1 MTEYRSE
8 CYWAKSLTKGADAG
22 RNDTALKRA
31 GWARPGRSRVRSLA
45 AAGFLLLLAALLAL
59 PMQAQAKTV
68 TTDWGPVASGL
79 GEGDWFRL
87 VVVTSGTRN
96 ETVTNIAAYNTFVQ
110 NDVSTTGHTDTTSH
124 SSSFKV
130 LGCTS
135 STSAITNT
143 SSSDTSAPI
152 NWLGGLKV
160 SDAYADL
167 YDNSWHSNV
176 PTSGITSRTFTG
188 CLDDGQNSQKFHL
201 GEASQVTQG
210 YPANQGFEV
219 SGAGSPSG
227 NPQNSYGLSGT
238 RPMYGVSEVFQ
249 VGDASSDATLSGLAL
264 ENASDDSGITLNE
277 MFAST
282 TTFYTA
288 DVANDVD
295 KVTIKP
301 TLSDSNAA
309 YVFLDDSD
317 AELTDSD
324 TTKDNFQ
331 VALAEGLNTIKVK
344 VTAENDMSIE
354 IYTVVVTREPSTRV
368 LVSNTGQDADGQ
380 QNTGSIGGFLTRNA
394 QRFTTGSNTG
404 GYTLEEVKISLTDVG
419 ANSVPVITINAGNG
433 VNPGTV
439 LYNLTNPTNLLSDT
453 NIFTPLADATLSA
466 DTNYFVV
473 MENSNTDNNN
483 AGRYG
488 VVLTSDNSEDNVG
501 LSDWIIADIG
511 RTGGNSWGN
520 VSFSRAF
527 KIRLSG
533 TVEPSEPIPA
543 STDATLSGLS
553 VNDGT
558 SDLTLTPGFVSDTY
572 VYAADVGNAVEE
584 VTLSA
589 TVNDDGAEVSGV
601 TLGGTAI
608 ADTDFTDGIT
618 VPSLVVGDNM
628 IVVTVT
634 AEETSIILTYSIT
647 VTRATIA
654 PGAPTDLTATA
665 AGETRINLSWTAPT
679 SDGGATISGY
689 KVEVSLTGTSD
700 WSDLVANTGA
710 TDTTYSHTGLS
721 AGNTRHYRVK
731 AINSAGTGSAS
742 DVAGATTAAVNVLVS
757 NTGQT
762 VDPRLLSAIGSRNK
776 TYSQGF
782 ETGTNPGGYSLAA
795 VGVYVYVE
803 TLGTGETF
811 TVHIYTANS
820 AGAPDTLAYTLTS
833 PASYA
838 DGAVNTFTAPAGATL
853 DADTD
858 YLVVFEGTADASL
871 DFILGL
877 TSSDEQDRGSR
888 SGWEIEDTN
897 RYQGL
902 MQTAGNSYQ
911 ISVNGS
917 AIPTDVPS
925 TWALKPAGLTAGDTF
940 RLLFLSSTKRDA
952 SSTDIADYNTFIQT
966 TAAAGHTA
974 IQKYSSS
981 FTAVGCTSSTD
992 AHDNTDTTGAG
1003 VPIYWLGGDKVADDY
1018 EDFYDGTWDNE
1029 SDSHDRNEDSSNG
1042 TITSISA
1049 NYPWTGCGHD
1059 GTEGFNA
1066 GVIPRSLG
1074 NDEVRLGAPGNSSS
1088 AGPING
1094 DTADTSSSTRP
1105 MYGLSPVFK
1114 VIAASSD
1121 ATLSGL
1127 VLTDASSNA
1136 ITLTP
1141 TFVAT
1146 TKSYTASV
1154 TNDDDEIT
1162 IVPTVNDSSANY
1174 EIQDGD
1180 GNVLTDSDSNVG
1192 DLQVDL
1198 DVGDNTI
1205 KVEVTAEDTTTTETY
1220 QVVITRTMA
1229 ATATEVPASWSL
1241 KPTGLGAGDEFR
1253 LIFLSSTKRN
1263 ANSTN
1268 IANYNTFIQ
1277 NLATAGHAAIQTYN
1291 SGFKVVGCTQDTDAR
1306 DNTNTTGT
1314 GVPIYWLNGA
1324 KIAAAYADFYDGEW
1338 DDEANPKNESGTDG
1352 PDTSDSVN
1360 YPFTG
1365 CEDDGTE
1372 ASNRALGNSGN
1383 VLVGRPNSSTS
1394 GHGPIGSDS
1403 GASSTLTR
1411 PMYGVSEVF
1420 QVGDASSDATLSGL
1434 TLENASDDSG
1444 VTLNEM
1450 FASTTTFYTADVAND
1465 VDKVTIKPTLSAS
1478 NAAYVFLDDSN
1489 AELTDSDTTKDNFQ
1503 VALAEGLNTLKVKV
1517 TAENDMSI
1525 EIYTVVVTR
1534 EPSTRVLVSNTGQ
1547 DADGQQSTGSIGGF
1561 LTRNAQR
1568 FTTGSNTGGYTL
1580 EEVKISL
1587 TDVGANS
1594 VPVITINA
1602 GIGVNPGTVLY
1613 NLTNPAN
1620 LSSDT
1625 NTFTPPADATLSADT
1640 NYFVVMEN
1648 SNTDNNNAGR
1658 YGVVLTSDN
1667 SEDNVGL
1674 SDWIIADIGRSG
1686 GNSWGNVSSDRAFK
1700 IRLSGT
1706 VEPSEPI
1713 PASTDATLSG
1723 LSVNDGTSD
1732 LTLTPG
1738 FVSDTYVYAADV
1750 GNAVEEVT
1758 LSATVNDDGAEV
1770 SGVTL
1775 DGTAV
1780 ADTDFTDGITVPSL
1794 VVGDNVIV
1802 VTVAAEET
1810 SIILTYSITV
1820 TRGPVPT
1827 EVPSTWSL
1835 RPSRLST
1842 GDEFRLLFLSSERI
1856 NGSLVN
1862 ISAYNTLIQGY
1873 IGLSHA
1879 AIQEFSSGF
1888 TAVGCT
1894 EDTDARDNTATTGTG
1909 IPIYWLGGSK
1919 VAADYWHFY
1928 DGDWDD
1934 EANPKN
1940 ELGANGLNTSL
1951 SANHPWTGCGH
1962 DGRED
1967 FDGTT
1972 SLALGK
1978 DFVRVGRPDSS
1989 TSGHGPLSS
1998 DASVQKDNTRPMY
2011 GLSPVFKMAAATDA
2025 TLGGLSVNDGMS
2037 DLTLTPGFVS
2047 GTYVYAAD
2055 VGNAVEEVTLSATVN
2070 DDGAEVS
2077 GVTLGGTAVAD
2088 TDFTDGITVPSLV
2101 VGDNVIVV
2109 TVAAEE
2115 TSIILTYSIT
2125 VTRATIAPGAPTD
2138 LTATAAGETRINLS
2152 WTAPTSDG
2160 GATISGY
2167 KVEVSLTDTSGWS
2180 DLVANTGAT
2189 DTTYSHTGLSAGNT
2203 RHYRVKAINSAG
2215 TGSASDVAGAT
2226 TAAVNVLVSNTGQT
2240 VDPRLLSAIGSRNKT
2255 YSQGFETGTNPGG
2268 YSLAA
2273 VGVYVYV
2280 ETLGTGET
2288 FTVHIYTVNSAGAPD
2303 ILAYTLTSPAS
2314 YADGAVNTFTAPAGA
2329 TLDADTDY
2337 FVVFEGTADA
2347 SLDFILG
2354 LTSSDEQD
2362 RGSRSGWEIEDTNRY
2377 QGLMQ
2382 TAGNSYQIS
2391 VNGSAVP
2398 TDVPSTWALKPT
2410 GLTAG
2415 DTFRLL
2421 FLSSTKRDA
2430 SSTDIADYNTFIQT
2444 TADAGHTAI
2453 QGYGDGFRVV
2463 GCTGSVDA
2471 RDNTL
2476 TIYTTSDKGVPIY
2489 WLSGAKAADD
2499 YEDFYDGD
2507 WDEEAN
2513 DKNESGT
2520 DGPDTSQLAN
2530 YPWTGCNH
2538 DGTEEFDSLG
2548 GSEALGRSLVSIG
2561 RPNDSTA
2568 GNGPLDSSAVATS
2581 SNTRPF
2587 YGLSEI
2593 FQVVAG
2599 SASTDATLSALT
2611 VNVGTN
2617 DLSLDPTFAYGT
2629 YIYVVEV
2636 GNAVDEVTLTATVN
2650 HSGAEVS
2657 GVTLGGTVIADAD
2670 FTDGI
2675 TVPWLI
2681 VGDNEIVVTVTAADD
2696 ATTQAH
2702 TVTVTRAAANSAPTF
2717 PTTTADREVAENTAA
2732 GQNVGGTFTATDS
2745 DSDPITYTLEGTD
2758 AASFNLITA
2767 SGSAQ
2772 IRTKTGVTYNH
2783 EVKSTYTVVVKADDS
2798 NGGTDTITVTITVTD
2813 VNEPPARPAAP
2824 NVSAAGS
2831 ATSLNVTWNV
2841 PTNTGPDIDNY
2852 DLQYRQGTSGSFTNG
2867 PQNVIG
2873 ITDTIPNLSANTSYQ
2888 VQVRATND
2896 EGDSP
2901 WSPSGTGSTGS
2912 LPVTPPGKVTGVNIT
2927 PGDRTLRVNWAQVS
2941 GATGYKVQ
2949 WKSGGQSY
2957 NSSSRQA
2964 TISSGSTTSRTI
2976 SSLNNGTE
2984 YTVRVIATKTGAS
2997 DGTPSDDVNATP
3009 TADITAPGAP
3019 RGLNA
3024 TAVGNTRINLSW
3036 NAPDSDGGSPITGYK
3051 IEVSSNGNSWTTR
3064 VANTGSANRTYS
3076 HTGLSTGDTR
3086 HYRVSAINSSGTGPT
3101 SNVARATTGL
3111 PVVSI
3116 ASASTTEGQDIVF
3129 TVTISPP
3136 ISGFRRL
3143 SYGTGSD
3150 SIPSGSKAATA
3161 GNDYVTPHTASKVIQ
3176 IGYGLT
3182 SVEIRFRTID
3192 DDLVEGTEVFG
3203 IGLHGSS
3210 DEGREYS
3217 VGTRTVIGTIRD
3229 NDNNG
3234 QRYVD
3239 TVRGNSSTSA
3249 SISVGGSV
3257 PGRIEEVSDADW
3269 YRTSLTAGHCYR
3281 IGVAGSSDSD
3291 SLTLPYP
3298 ALYGVY
3304 RTDSTRISGTSA
3316 RADYGGNKAISH
3328 VKLDTSGTYYI
3339 SVGIHRFLG
3348 EGTYRLSLSDLGTS
3362 STACGAAKAG
3372 AIAGPLEI
3380 SVADASKREWPNP
3393 QAYLVFDVTLDR
3405 DADREV
3411 RVNYATVNGTAVAG
3425 QDYESQSGTL
3435 VFGTGEDSKRIWV
3448 PIEFDREDE
3457 ETETMTLRL
3466 SNAVGGQIRRDV
3478 ATGSIYDYSTSR

>member
-1 MTEYRSE
+1 
-8 CYWAKSLTKGADAG
+8 
-22 RNDTALKRA
+22 
-31 GWARPGRSRVRSLA
+31 
-45 AAGFLLLLAALLAL
+45 
-59 PMQAQAKTV
+59 MQAQAKTV
-68 TTDWGPVASGL
+68 TTDWGLVASGL

-110 NDVSTTGHTDTTSH
+110 NDVSTTGHAGITSN

-143 SSSDTSAPI
+143 GSSDTSAPI
-152 NWLGGLKV
+152 YWLGGVKV
-160 SDAYADL
+160 TDAYADL

-188 CLDDGQNSQKFHL
+188 CLGDGRNSQKFHL
-201 GEASQVTQG
+201 GEANQVTQG
-210 YPANQGFEV
+210 YPANQSFEV

-249 VGDASSDATLSGLAL
+249 VGDTSSDATLSGLTL
-264 ENASDDSGITLNE
+264 ENASDDSGVTLNE

-317 AELTDSD
+317 GELTDSD

-331 VALAEGLNTIKVK
+331 VVLAEGLNTIKVK

-404 GYTLEEVKISLTDVG
+404 GYTLEEVKISLADVG
-419 ANSVPVITINAGNG
+419 ANSVPVITINAANG

-453 NIFTPLADATLSA
+453 NTFTPPADATLSA

-501 LSDWIIADIG
+501 LSDWSIADIG

-520 VSFSRAF
+520 VSFGRAF

-601 TLGGTAI
+601 TLDGTAV

-742 DVAGATTAAVNVLVS
+742 DVAGATTAAANVLVS

-762 VDPRLLSAIGSRNK
+762 VDRRLLSAIGSRNK

-782 ETGTNPGGYSLAA
+782 ETGTNPGGYSLAS

-838 DGAVNTFTAPAGATL
+838 DRAVNTFTAPAGATL
-853 DADTD
+853 DVETD
-858 YLVVFEGTADASL
+858 YFVVFEGTADASS

-917 AIPTDVPS
+917 AVPTDVPS
-925 TWALKPAGLTAGDTF
+925 TWALKPTGLTTGDTF

-952 SSTDIADYNTFIQT
+952 SSTDITDYNTFIQT

-974 IQKYSSS
+974 IQEYSDG

-992 AHDNTDTTGAG
+992 ARDNTDTTGTG

-1066 GVIPRSLG
+1066 GAIPRSLG

-1094 DTADTSSSTRP
+1094 DTAGTSSSTRP

-1114 VIAASSD
+1114 VVAASSD

-1127 VLTDASSNA
+1127 VLTDSSSNA
-1136 ITLTP
+1136 LTLIP

-1162 IVPTVNDSSANY
+1162 IVPTVNDGSANY

-1180 GNVLTDSDSNVG
+1180 GNALTDSDSNVG

-1253 LIFLSSTKRN
+1253 LIFLSSTKRD
-1263 ANSTN
+1263 ASSTD
-1268 IANYNTFIQ
+1268 IADYNTFIQ
-1277 NLATAGHAAIQTYN
+1277 NLAAAGHAAIQTYN
-1291 SGFKVVGCTQDTDAR
+1291 SGFTVVGCTQATDAR

-1324 KIAAAYADFYDGEW
+1324 KIAADYADFYDGEW
-1338 DDEANPKNESGTDG
+1338 DDEANPKSESGTDG

-1420 QVGDASSDATLSGL
+1420 QVGDTSSDATLSGL
-1434 TLENASDDSG
+1434 ALENASDDSG

-1465 VDKVTIKPTLSAS
+1465 VDKVAIKPTLSDS
-1478 NAAYVFLDDSN
+1478 NAAYVFLDDSD

-1503 VALAEGLNTLKVKV
+1503 VALAEGLNTIKVKV

-1547 DADGQQSTGSIGGF
+1547 DADGQQNTGSIGGF

-1602 GIGVNPGTVLY
+1602 ANGVNPGTALY
-1613 NLTNPAN
+1613 NLTNPTN
-1620 LSSDT
+1620 LLSDT
-1625 NTFTPPADATLSADT
+1625 NIFTPPVDAALSADT

-1648 SNTDNNNAGR
+1648 RNTDNNNAGR
-1658 YGVVLTSDN
+1658 YGIVLTSDN

-1674 SDWIIADIGRSG
+1674 SDWSIADIGRTG
-1686 GNSWGNVSSDRAFK
+1686 GNSWGNVSFGRAFK

-1738 FVSDTYVYAADV
+1738 FVSGTYVYAADV

-1802 VTVAAEET
+1802 VTVTAEET

-1820 TRGPVPT
+1820 TQGPVPT

-1835 RPSRLST
+1835 RPSGLST
-1842 GDEFRLLFLSSERI
+1842 GDEFRLLFLSSQRI

-1862 ISAYNTLIQGY
+1862 VSAYNTLIQGY
-1873 IGLSHA
+1873 VGLGHA

-1909 IPIYWLGGSK
+1909 IPIYWLGGGK
-1919 VAADYWHFY
+1919 VATDYWHFY

-1989 TSGHGPLSS
+1989 TSGHGPLGS

-2025 TLGGLSVNDGMS
+2025 TLSGLSVNDGTS

-2047 GTYVYAAD
+2047 DTYVYAAD
-2055 VGNAVEEVTLSATVN
+2055 VGNAVEGVTLSATVN

-2077 GVTLGGTAVAD
+2077 GVTLDGTAVAD

-2167 KVEVSLTDTSGWS
+2167 KVEVSLTGISGWS

-2226 TAAVNVLVSNTGQT
+2226 TAAANVLVSNTGQT

-2268 YSLAA
+2268 YSLAS

-2288 FTVHIYTVNSAGAPD
+2288 FTVHIYTANSAGAPD
-2303 ILAYTLTSPAS
+2303 TLAYTLTSPAS
-2314 YADGAVNTFTAPAGA
+2314 YADRAVNTFTAPAGA

-2337 FVVFEGTADA
+2337 LVVFEGTADA

-2377 QGLMQ
+2377 QGGLQ

-2415 DTFRLL
+2415 DNFRLL

-2444 TADAGHTAI
+2444 TAAAGHTAI
-2453 QGYGDGFRVV
+2453 QEYSSSFTAV
-2463 GCTGSVDA
+2463 GCTSSTDA

-2548 GSEALGRSLVSIG
+2548 GSEALGGSLVSFG
-2561 RPNDSTA
+2561 RPNDSAA

-2599 SASTDATLSALT
+2599 SASNDATLSALA
-2611 VNVGTN
+2611 VNDGTN
-2617 DLSLDPTFAYGT
+2617 DLTLAPAFAPGT
-2629 YIYVVEV
+2629 YIYAAEV
-2636 GNAVDEVTLTATVN
+2636 GNAVDEVTLTAAVN
-2650 HSGAEVS
+2650 HSSAEVS
-2657 GVTLGGTVIADAD
+2657 GVTLAGTTIADSD
-2670 FTDGI
+2670 FTNGI
-2675 TVPWLI
+2675 TVPSLV
-2681 VGDNEIVVTVTAADD
+2681 VGDNVIVVTVTAEDD
-2696 ATTQAH
+2696 STTQTY
-2702 TVTVTRAAANSAPTF
+2702 TVTVTLVAGNSAAIGKPTISGAAQVGMTLTAGAADIMDADGLGSPGYTYQWLRASSDISGATSNTYTLITSDYGEEIQVKVSF
-2717 PTTTADREVAENTAA
+2717 TDDSSGAETLTSDETLPVAPAATACPTDAATVWCATLTVGHPLDEDGDPEGSGFEARSGRDPFGSVSLATFRHLGVDYTVDFLTGASLHDLYLATTPHLPLDGAGLTVHVQTYGGELAAPLADGSFDNSSYWLFGGVLWVDSSDPLSDVPLIRTLKSNFTRVPPPPDIGTEVTVRLSYANRDAEGAPAISGTAQVGATLTASTSGITDADGLTTTTYTYQWIRVD
-2732 GQNVGGTFTATDS
+2732 GGTEPPIPGATFGTYVPVSADVGKKVKVEVEFTDDGGNDETLESDAYPASGTIIAAVVGTVSVNFGSSTYSAAEGGSVTVTVQMSDTPSSQVTIPLTRRNRGGASNADYFGFQSSLTFGTSDTSKTFTLAVTDDSIDDDGESVEFGFGSLPSGVTTGSPSIATVSLLDNDSTIPTVTFGSSSYTAREGGSAATVAVDLSEAPSGSVTIQLTKTPLGGASGEDYSGVPSSVTFTSGQTRRTFTVTATD
-2745 DSDPITYTLEGTD
+2745 DSDDDDGERVRIGFDTLP
-2758 AASFNLITA
+2758 
-2767 SGSAQ
+2767 SG
-2772 IRTKTGVTYNH
+2772 Y
-2783 EVKSTYTVVVKADDS
+2783 E
-2798 NGGTDTITVTITVTD
+2798 
-2813 VNEPPARPAAP
+2813 
-2824 NVSAAGS
+2824 
-2831 ATSLNVTWNV
+2831 
-2841 PTNTGPDIDNY
+2841 
-2852 DLQYRQGTSGSFTNG
+2852 QGT
-2867 PQNVIG
+2867 
-2873 ITDTIPNLSANTSYQ
+2873 
-2888 VQVRATND
+2888 R
-2896 EGDSP
+2896 
-2901 WSPSGTGSTGS
+2901 
-2912 LPVTPPGKVTGVNIT
+2912 
-2927 PGDRTLRVNWAQVS
+2927 
-2941 GATGYKVQ
+2941 
-2949 WKSGGQSY
+2949 
-2957 NSSSRQA
+2957 
-2964 TISSGSTTSRTI
+2964 
-2976 SSLNNGTE
+2976 
-2984 YTVRVIATKTGAS
+2984 
-2997 DGTPSDDVNATP
+2997 P
-3009 TADITAPGAP
+3009 TATVHLQD
-3019 RGLNA
+3019 N
-3024 TAVGNTRINLSW
+3024 
-3036 NAPDSDGGSPITGYK
+3036 D
-3051 IEVSSNGNSWTTR
+3051 
-3064 VANTGSANRTYS
+3064 
-3076 HTGLSTGDTR
+3076 
-3086 HYRVSAINSSGTGPT
+3086 
-3101 SNVARATTGL
+3101 TTGL

-3161 GNDYVTPHTASKVIQ
+3161 GTDYVTPHTASKVIQ

-3210 DEGREYS
+3210 VEGREYS

-3249 SISVGGSV
+3249 SISCRRLGHGSDRRGQRCRLVSHQSHQGPLLPHRGGGQQRQRQPDAALPGPVWSVPDRQHQNLRDQRQGRLRGQQGHQPCETRHVRHVLHLGRHTQV
-3257 PGRIEEVSDADW
+3257 PGR
-3269 YRTSLTAGHCYR
+3269 
-3281 IGVAGSSDSD
+3281 
-3291 SLTLPYP
+3291 
-3298 ALYGVY
+3298 
-3304 RTDSTRISGTSA
+3304 
-3316 RADYGGNKAISH
+3316 
-3328 VKLDTSGTYYI
+3328 
-3339 SVGIHRFLG
+3339 
-3348 EGTYRLSLSDLGTS
+3348 
-3362 STACGAAKAG
+3362 
-3372 AIAGPLEI
+3372 
-3380 SVADASKREWPNP
+3380 
-3393 QAYLVFDVTLDR
+3393 R
-3405 DADREV
+3405 DIQ
-3411 RVNYATVNGTAVAG
+3411 AVA
-3425 QDYESQSGTL
+3425 Q
-3435 VFGTGEDSKRIWV
+3435 
-3448 PIEFDREDE
+3448 
-3457 ETETMTLRL
+3457 
-3466 SNAVGGQIRRDV
+3466 
-3478 ATGSIYDYSTSR
+3478 

>member
-1 MTEYRSE
+1 
-8 CYWAKSLTKGADAG
+8 
-22 RNDTALKRA
+22 
-31 GWARPGRSRVRSLA
+31 
-45 AAGFLLLLAALLAL
+45 
-59 PMQAQAKTV
+59 
-68 TTDWGPVASGL
+68 
-79 GEGDWFRL
+79 
-87 VVVTSGTRN
+87 
-96 ETVTNIAAYNTFVQ
+96 
-110 NDVSTTGHTDTTSH
+110 
-124 SSSFKV
+124 
-130 LGCTS
+130 
-135 STSAITNT
+135 
-143 SSSDTSAPI
+143 
-152 NWLGGLKV
+152 
-160 SDAYADL
+160 
-167 YDNSWHSNV
+167 
-176 PTSGITSRTFTG
+176 
-188 CLDDGQNSQKFHL
+188 
-201 GEASQVTQG
+201 
-210 YPANQGFEV
+210 
-219 SGAGSPSG
+219 
-227 NPQNSYGLSGT
+227 
-238 RPMYGVSEVFQ
+238 
-249 VGDASSDATLSGLAL
+249 
-264 ENASDDSGITLNE
+264 
-277 MFAST
+277 
-282 TTFYTA
+282 
-288 DVANDVD
+288 
-295 KVTIKP
+295 
-301 TLSDSNAA
+301 
-309 YVFLDDSD
+309 
-317 AELTDSD
+317 
-324 TTKDNFQ
+324 
-331 VALAEGLNTIKVK
+331 
-344 VTAENDMSIE
+344 
-354 IYTVVVTREPSTRV
+354 
-368 LVSNTGQDADGQ
+368 
-380 QNTGSIGGFLTRNA
+380 
-394 QRFTTGSNTG
+394 
-404 GYTLEEVKISLTDVG
+404 
-419 ANSVPVITINAGNG
+419 
-433 VNPGTV
+433 
-439 LYNLTNPTNLLSDT
+439 
-453 NIFTPLADATLSA
+453 
-466 DTNYFVV
+466 
-473 MENSNTDNNN
+473 
-483 AGRYG
+483 
-488 VVLTSDNSEDNVG
+488 
-501 LSDWIIADIG
+501 
-511 RTGGNSWGN
+511 
-520 VSFSRAF
+520 
-527 KIRLSG
+527 
-533 TVEPSEPIPA
+533 
-543 STDATLSGLS
+543 
-553 VNDGT
+553 
-558 SDLTLTPGFVSDTY
+558 
-572 VYAADVGNAVEE
+572 
-584 VTLSA
+584 
-589 TVNDDGAEVSGV
+589 
-601 TLGGTAI
+601 
-608 ADTDFTDGIT
+608 
-618 VPSLVVGDNM
+618 
-628 IVVTVT
+628 
-634 AEETSIILTYSIT
+634 
-647 VTRATIA
+647 
-654 PGAPTDLTATA
+654 
-665 AGETRINLSWTAPT
+665 
-679 SDGGATISGY
+679 
-689 KVEVSLTGTSD
+689 
-700 WSDLVANTGA
+700 
-710 TDTTYSHTGLS
+710 
-721 AGNTRHYRVK
+721 
-731 AINSAGTGSAS
+731 
-742 DVAGATTAAVNVLVS
+742 
-757 NTGQT
+757 
-762 VDPRLLSAIGSRNK
+762 
-776 TYSQGF
+776 
-782 ETGTNPGGYSLAA
+782 
-795 VGVYVYVE
+795 
-803 TLGTGETF
+803 
-811 TVHIYTANS
+811 
-820 AGAPDTLAYTLTS
+820 
-833 PASYA
+833 
-838 DGAVNTFTAPAGATL
+838 
-853 DADTD
+853 
-858 YLVVFEGTADASL
+858 
-871 DFILGL
+871 
-877 TSSDEQDRGSR
+877 
-888 SGWEIEDTN
+888 
-897 RYQGL
+897 
-902 MQTAGNSYQ
+902 
-911 ISVNGS
+911 
-917 AIPTDVPS
+917 
-925 TWALKPAGLTAGDTF
+925 
-940 RLLFLSSTKRDA
+940 
-952 SSTDIADYNTFIQT
+952 
-966 TAAAGHTA
+966 
-974 IQKYSSS
+974 
-981 FTAVGCTSSTD
+981 
-992 AHDNTDTTGAG
+992 
-1003 VPIYWLGGDKVADDY
+1003 
-1018 EDFYDGTWDNE
+1018 
-1029 SDSHDRNEDSSNG
+1029 
-1042 TITSISA
+1042 
-1049 NYPWTGCGHD
+1049 
-1059 GTEGFNA
+1059 
-1066 GVIPRSLG
+1066 
-1074 NDEVRLGAPGNSSS
+1074 
-1088 AGPING
+1088 
-1094 DTADTSSSTRP
+1094 

-1114 VIAASSD
+1114 VVAASSD

-1180 GNVLTDSDSNVG
+1180 GNALTDSDSNVG

-1277 NLATAGHAAIQTYN
+1277 NLAAAGHAAIQTYN
-1291 SGFKVVGCTQDTDAR
+1291 SGFTVVGCTQDTDAR

-1324 KIAAAYADFYDGEW
+1324 KIAADYADFYDGEW
-1338 DDEANPKNESGTDG
+1338 DDEANPKSESGTDG

-1420 QVGDASSDATLSGL
+1420 QVGDTSSDATLSGL
-1434 TLENASDDSG
+1434 ALENASDDSG

-1465 VDKVTIKPTLSAS
+1465 VDKVTIKPTLSDS
-1478 NAAYVFLDDSN
+1478 NAAYVFLDDSD

-1503 VALAEGLNTLKVKV
+1503 VALAEGLNTIKVKV
-1517 TAENDMSI
+1517 TAENDTSI

-1534 EPSTRVLVSNTGQ
+1534 TPSTRVLVSNTGQ
-1547 DADGQQSTGSIGGF
+1547 DADGQQNTGSIGGF

-1602 GIGVNPGTVLY
+1602 GNGVNPGTVLY
-1613 NLTNPAN
+1613 NLTNPTN
-1620 LSSDT
+1620 LLSDT
-1625 NTFTPPADATLSADT
+1625 NTFTPPVDATLSADT

-1658 YGVVLTSDN
+1658 YGIVLTSDN

-1674 SDWIIADIGRSG
+1674 SDWSIADIGRSG
-1686 GNSWGNVSSDRAFK
+1686 GNSWGNVSFGRAFK

-1802 VTVAAEET
+1802 VTVTAEET

-1842 GDEFRLLFLSSERI
+1842 GDEFRLLFLSSQRI

-1873 IGLSHA
+1873 VGLGHA

-2025 TLGGLSVNDGMS
+2025 TLGGLSVNDGTS

-2077 GVTLGGTAVAD
+2077 GVTLDGTAVAD

-2109 TVAAEE
+2109 TVTAEE

-2167 KVEVSLTDTSGWS
+2167 KVEVSLTGTSGWS

-2189 DTTYSHTGLSAGNT
+2189 DTIYSHTGLSAGNT

-2226 TAAVNVLVSNTGQT
+2226 TAAANVLVSNTGQT

-2268 YSLAA
+2268 YSLAS

-2288 FTVHIYTVNSAGAPD
+2288 FTVHIYTANSAGAPD
-2303 ILAYTLTSPAS
+2303 TLAYTLTSPAS

-2337 FVVFEGTADA
+2337 LVVFEGTADA

-2391 VNGSAVP
+2391 VNGSAIP
-2398 TDVPSTWALKPT
+2398 TDVPSTWALKPI

-2453 QGYGDGFRVV
+2453 QEYSSSFTSV
-2463 GCTGSVDA
+2463 GCTSSTDA
-2471 RDNTL
+2471 RDNTD
-2476 TIYTTSDKGVPIY
+2476 TTGTGVPIY
-2489 WLSGAKAADD
+2489 WLGGDKVADN
-2499 YEDFYDGD
+2499 YADFYDGD

-2593 FQVVAG
+2593 FQVVAS

-2611 VNVGTN
+2611 VNDGTN
-2617 DLSLDPTFAYGT
+2617 DLTLDPTFAYGT
-2629 YIYVVEV
+2629 YIYAVEV

-2650 HSGAEVS
+2650 HPEAEVS
-2657 GVTLGGTVIADAD
+2657 GVTLGGTVIADTD

-2696 ATTQAH
+2696 ATTQAY

-2732 GQNVGGTFTATDS
+2732 DQNVGGTFTATDS

-2772 IRTKTGVTYNH
+2772 IRTKAGVTYNH

-2867 PQNVIG
+2867 PQNVTG
-2873 ITDTIPNLSANTSYQ
+2873 HVRRSPRPSRTFQPTRRTRCRCAPQTT
-2888 VQVRATND
+2888 RATAH
-2896 EGDSP
+2896 GHHQAP
-2901 WSPSGTGSTGS
+2901 ARPAHSPSRR
-2912 LPVTPPGKVTGVNIT
+2912 PV
-2927 PGDRTLRVNWAQVS
+2927 R
-2941 GATGYKVQ
+2941 
-2949 WKSGGQSY
+2949 
-2957 NSSSRQA
+2957 
-2964 TISSGSTTSRTI
+2964 
-2976 SSLNNGTE
+2976 
-2984 YTVRVIATKTGAS
+2984 
-2997 DGTPSDDVNATP
+2997 
-3009 TADITAPGAP
+3009 
-3019 RGLNA
+3019 
-3024 TAVGNTRINLSW
+3024 
-3036 NAPDSDGGSPITGYK
+3036 SP
-3051 IEVSSNGNSWTTR
+3051 
-3064 VANTGSANRTYS
+3064 A
-3076 HTGLSTGDTR
+3076 
-3086 HYRVSAINSSGTGPT
+3086 
-3101 SNVARATTGL
+3101 
-3111 PVVSI
+3111 
-3116 ASASTTEGQDIVF
+3116 
-3129 TVTISPP
+3129 
-3136 ISGFRRL
+3136 
-3143 SYGTGSD
+3143 
-3150 SIPSGSKAATA
+3150 
-3161 GNDYVTPHTASKVIQ
+3161 
-3176 IGYGLT
+3176 
-3182 SVEIRFRTID
+3182 
-3192 DDLVEGTEVFG
+3192 
-3203 IGLHGSS
+3203 
-3210 DEGREYS
+3210 
-3217 VGTRTVIGTIRD
+3217 
-3229 NDNNG
+3229 
-3234 QRYVD
+3234 
-3239 TVRGNSSTSA
+3239 
-3249 SISVGGSV
+3249 
-3257 PGRIEEVSDADW
+3257 
-3269 YRTSLTAGHCYR
+3269 
-3281 IGVAGSSDSD
+3281 
-3291 SLTLPYP
+3291 
-3298 ALYGVY
+3298 
-3304 RTDSTRISGTSA
+3304 
-3316 RADYGGNKAISH
+3316 
-3328 VKLDTSGTYYI
+3328 
-3339 SVGIHRFLG
+3339 
-3348 EGTYRLSLSDLGTS
+3348 
-3362 STACGAAKAG
+3362 
-3372 AIAGPLEI
+3372 
-3380 SVADASKREWPNP
+3380 
-3393 QAYLVFDVTLDR
+3393 
-3405 DADREV
+3405 
-3411 RVNYATVNGTAVAG
+3411 
-3425 QDYESQSGTL
+3425 
-3435 VFGTGEDSKRIWV
+3435 
-3448 PIEFDREDE
+3448 
-3457 ETETMTLRL
+3457 
-3466 SNAVGGQIRRDV
+3466 
-3478 ATGSIYDYSTSR
+3478 